1 MKRILTLILIVA
13 CFTTSAVFAQ
23 GINIS
28 GTVTDADGQ
37 TLPGVSVQVKNS
49 NQGTAADVNGNYR
62 ISAPADATLVFSFI
76 GYQSQEV
83 AVGNRSSINVTLA
96 EDNTTLNDVVVI
108 GYGTQTKRD
117 ITTAVTSI
125 GSDEIQ
131 NQPVTNPLQAIQGKA
146 AGVQITSQ
154 SGKPGSGVSVSIRGN
169 TSITASNSPLYVI
182 DGITSRDASFLNPND
197 IESMTILKDASAA
210 AIYGSSGANGVIL
223 ITTKKGRSGK
233 PQITFNAFTGLSNL
247 WRKQDVLN
255 RDQYLNLME
264 EIGYTDL
271 EGFGAE
277 NTDWQDKTFGT
288 GVQQNYQA
296 SVSGATN
303 SGGTYYVSGGYLQD
317 KGVVAP
323 AKLNRYT
330 ASFNGTQ
337 RATDWLRFTANA
349 AITQSNS
356 IDVSD
361 NAGVARGGTILS
373 ALTTPPTIG
382 VFKEDGITY
391 TSNPYKGGWENPIA
405 NAFAAENNSKNTRFL
420 GGLSAELDFTEHL
433 LLRSSI
439 SINQSKNSYEYW
451 LDPYST
457 DYGRQQEGIARTNN
471 TDDKVWLNENLLSY
485 ARVFGDHDLSATVGT
500 TLQESDWKYRNT
512 EVTRFLGED
521 GSLLDEGTSVAPTLP
536 SQAQWSKRSYL
547 ARISYNY
554 QGKYLISSNFRAD
567 GSSRFAPENR
577 YGYFPSVSAGW
588 RISAEDFMAG
598 ATNIDDLKIRASWGQ
613 VGNDEGIGDYAYLAL
628 YNLTTQGSYSF
639 AQLANPDLT
648 WEKTTQS
655 NIGLDLTMFDGR
667 VSFTADAYLK
677 KTDNLL
683 VNVQLP
689 PSSGFGSQALNV
701 GSMENKGLE
710 FLLSTRNIERDNF
723 SWSTD
728 LNFSLNRNKV
738 TSLGTS
744 TKSLDFG
751 GIYERDAVIKI
762 EEGRPLGSFFGY
774 VFEGVDPQTGDAI
787 YKDLDGEEGITAADR
802 TYIGSAQPKF
812 TYGFNNQLNYRNW
825 GLSLFFQGVQGN
837 DMFNASRI
845 DLESMNDSKNQST
858 AVLNRWRQPGDITRI
873 PRAVENNTDNSLTSS
888 RFVENGSYL
897 RLKTA
902 TLSYNFGDLRI
913 GNANFSKFMIYATG
927 YNLLTVTDYTGFD
940 PEVNQYGA
948 NGPSMGVDYG
958 TYPQSRTFMLGINV
972 GF

>member
-1 MKRILTLILIVA
+1 MKRILTLLMILS
-13 CFTTSAVFAQ
+13 CYGFSSTYAQ
-23 GINIS
+23 NIS
-28 GTVTDADGQ
+28 ITGTVKDGTGL

-49 NQGTAADVNGNYR
+49 TQGTAADANGNYS
-62 ISAPADATLVFSFI
+62 ISAPANATLVFSFI
-76 GYQSQEV
+76 GFKTLEEPV
-83 AVGNRSSINVTLA
+83 NNRQTINVILT
-96 EDNTTLNDVVVI
+96 EDNTTLNDVIVI
-108 GYGTQTKRD
+108 GYGSQARRD

-125 GSDEIQ
+125 SADEIQ

-154 SGKPGSGVSVSIRGN
+154 SGKPGSGVAVSIRGN

-197 IESMTILKDASAA
+197 IETITVLKDASAA

-223 ITTKKGRSGK
+223 ITTKKGKATGR
-233 PQITFNAFTGLSNL
+233 PQIAFNAFTGISNL
-247 WRKQDVLN
+247 WKKQDVLN
-255 RDQYLNLME
+255 RDQYLDLMTE
-264 EIGYTDL
+264 LGYSDL
-271 EGFGAE
+271 GSE
-277 NTDWQDKTFGT
+277 NVDWQDETFGT
-288 GVQQNYQA
+288 GVQQNYQL

-303 SGGTYYVSGGYLQD
+303 TGGNYYISGGYLQD
-317 KGVVAP
+317 KGIVAP
-323 AKLNRYT
+323 SVLNRYT
-330 ASFNGTQ
+330 ASFNGSQ
-337 RATDWLRFTANA
+337 KATDWLRFTANL
-349 AITQSNS
+349 AITRSNS
-356 IDVSD
+356 VDVSD

-382 VFKEDGITY
+382 IFEDDGITY
-391 TSNPYKGGWENPIA
+391 TQNPYKGGWENPIA
-405 NAFAAENNSKNTRFL
+405 NAFAAENSNKNTRFL
-420 GGLSAELDFTEHL
+420 GAFSAEVDFTKDL
-433 LLRSSI
+433 SFKSSI
-439 SINQSKNSYEYW
+439 SINQSKNDYDYW
-451 LDPYST
+451 LNPFST
-457 DYGRQQEGIARTNN
+457 DYGRQQEGIARTNH
-471 TDDKVWLNENLLSY
+471 TDDKVWLNENLLNY
-485 ARVFGDHDLSATVGT
+485 NKNFGDHAFTATAGM

-512 EVTRFLGED
+512 EVTRFVGEN
-521 GSLLDEGTSVAPTLP
+521 GELLTEGTSVTPTLP
-536 SQAQWSKRSYL
+536 QRAQWSKRSYL
-547 ARISYNY
+547 ARVTYNY
-554 QGKYLISSNFRAD
+554 LGKYLLSSNFRAD
-567 GSSRFAPENR
+567 GSSRFAPDQR

-588 RISAEDFMAG
+588 RISDESFMANAG
-598 ATNIDDLKIRASWGQ
+598 NLDDLKLRASWGQ

-655 NIGLDLTMFDGR
+655 NLGLDLTMFDGR
-667 VSFTADAYLK
+667 LSFTADAYIK

-689 PSSGFGSQALNV
+689 PSSGFPSQALNV
-701 GSMENKGLE
+701 GSMENKGFE
-710 FLLSTRNIERDNF
+710 FLLSTRNIERDKF
-723 SWSTD
+723 SWSSD
-728 LNFSLNRNKV
+728 INLSINKNEV

-751 GIYERDAVIKI
+751 GIYERTSVIKL
-762 EEGRPLGSFFGY
+762 EAGRPLGSFYGY
-774 VFEGVDPQTGDAI
+774 VFEGVDPATGNAI
-787 YKDLDGEEGITAADR
+787 YKDIDGVPGITADDR

-812 TYGFNNQLNYRNW
+812 TYGFNNTLNYNNW

-858 AVLNRWRQPGDITRI
+858 AVLDRWREEGDITNI
-873 PRAVENNTDNSLTSS
+873 PGANLNNTDNTLTSS

-902 TLSYNFGDLRI
+902 TLSYNFGDAFL
-913 GNANFSKFMIYATG
+913 AKTKLSKFMVYATG
-927 YNLLTVTDYTGFD
+927 YNLLTITNYTGFD

-958 TYPQSRTFMLGINV
+958 TYPQSRTFMIGINV

>member
-1 MKRILTLILIVA
+1 MKRILTLLMILS
-13 CFTTSAVFAQ
+13 CYGFSSTYAQ
-23 GINIS
+23 NIS
-28 GTVTDADGQ
+28 ITGTVKDG
-37 TLPGVSVQVKNS
+37 TGLSLPGVSVQVKNS
-49 NQGTAADVNGNYR
+49 TQGTAADVNGNFS
-62 ISAPADATLVFSFI
+62 ISAPSNATLVFSFI
-76 GYQSQEV
+76 GFQTLEEPV
-83 AVGNRSSINVTLA
+83 NNRQTINVTLT
-96 EDNTTLNDVVVI
+96 EDNTTLNDVIVI
-108 GYGTQTKRD
+108 GYGSQAKKD

-125 GSDEIQ
+125 SADEIQ

-154 SGKPGSGVSVSIRGN
+154 SGKPGSGVAVSIRGN

-197 IESMTILKDASAA
+197 IETITVLKDASAA

-223 ITTKKGRSGK
+223 ITTKKGKSVGT
-233 PQITFNAFTGLSNL
+233 PQVAFNAFTGISNL
-247 WRKQDVLN
+247 WKKQDVLN
-255 RDQYLNLME
+255 RDQYLDLMTE
-264 EIGYTDL
+264 LGYTDL
-271 EGFGAE
+271 GSK
-277 NTDWQDKTFGT
+277 NVDWQDETFGT

-303 SGGTYYVSGGYLQD
+303 TGGNYYISGGYLQD
-317 KGVVAP
+317 KGIVAP
-323 AKLNRYT
+323 SILNRYT
-330 ASFNGTQ
+330 ASFNGSQ
-337 RATDWLRFTANA
+337 SATDWLRFTANV
-349 AITQSNS
+349 AITRSNS
-356 IDVSD
+356 VDVSD

-382 VFKEDGITY
+382 IFEEDGITY
-391 TSNPYKGGWENPIA
+391 TQNPYKGGWENPIA
-405 NAFAAENNSKNTRFL
+405 NAFAAKNSNKNTRFL
-420 GGLSAELDFTEHL
+420 GAFSAEIDFTKDL
-433 LLRSSI
+433 SFKSSI
-439 SINQSKNSYEYW
+439 SINQSKNDYDYW
-451 LDPYST
+451 LNPFST
-457 DYGRQQEGIARTNN
+457 DYGRQQEGIARTNH
-471 TDDKVWLNENLLSY
+471 TDDKVWLNENLLNY
-485 ARVFGDHDLSATVGT
+485 NKTFGDHAFTATAGMS
-500 TLQESDWKYRNT
+500 LQESDWKYRNT
-512 EVTRFLGED
+512 EVTRFLGEN
-521 GSLLDEGTSVAPTLP
+521 GELLTEGTSVVPTLP
-536 SQAQWSKRSYL
+536 QRAQWSKRSYL
-547 ARISYNY
+547 ARVTYNY
-554 QGKYLISSNFRAD
+554 LGKYLLSSNFRAD
-567 GSSRFAPENR
+567 GSSRFAPDQR

-588 RISAEDFMAG
+588 RISSEDFMS
-598 ATNIDDLKIRASWGQ
+598 NLDNLDDLKLRASWGQ

-655 NIGLDLTMFDGR
+655 NLGLDLTMFDGR
-667 VSFTADAYLK
+667 ISFTADAYLK

-689 PSSGFGSQALNV
+689 PSSGFPSQALNV
-701 GSMENKGLE
+701 GSMENKGFE
-710 FLLSTRNIERDNF
+710 FLLSTRNIQRDNF
-723 SWSTD
+723 SWSSD
-728 LNFSLNRNKV
+728 INLSINKNEV

-751 GIYERDAVIKI
+751 GIYERTSAIKI
-762 EEGRPLGSFFGY
+762 EAGRPLGSFYGY
-774 VFEGVDPQTGDAI
+774 VFEGVDPETGNAV
-787 YKDLDGEEGITAADR
+787 YKDIDGVPGITADDR

-812 TYGFNNQLNYRNW
+812 TYGFNNTLNYKNW
-825 GLSLFFQGVQGN
+825 GLTLFFQGVQGN

-858 AVLNRWRQPGDITRI
+858 AVLDRWKKAGDISNI
-873 PRAVENNTDNSLTSS
+873 PGANLNNTDNTLTSS

-902 TLSYNFGDLRI
+902 TLSYNFGDSFL
-913 GNANFSKFMIYATG
+913 AKTKLSKLMVYATG

-958 TYPQSRTFMLGINV
+958 TYPQSRTFMIGINV

>member
-1 MKRILTLILIVA
+1 MKRILTLLMILS
-13 CFTTSAVFAQ
+13 CYGLSSTYAQ
-23 GINIS
+23 NISIS
-28 GTVTDADGQ
+28 GTVIDGTGL

-49 NQGTAADVNGNYR
+49 TQGTAADANGNYT
-62 ISAPADATLVFSFI
+62 ISAPANATLVFSFI
-76 GYQSQEV
+76 GFKTLEESV
-83 AVGNRSSINVTLA
+83 NNRQTINVTLI
-96 EDNTTLNDVVVI
+96 EDNTTLNDVIVI
-108 GYGTQTKRD
+108 GYGSQARRD

-125 GSDEIQ
+125 SADEIQ

-146 AGVQITSQ
+146 AGVQISSQ
-154 SGKPGSGVSVSIRGN
+154 SGKPGSGVAVSIRGN

-197 IESMTILKDASAA
+197 IETITVLKDASAA

-223 ITTKKGRSGK
+223 ITTKKGKLTGT
-233 PQITFNAFTGLSNL
+233 PQVAFNAFTGISSL
-247 WRKQDVLN
+247 WKKQDVLN
-255 RDQYLNLME
+255 RDQYLDLMTE
-264 EIGYTDL
+264 LGYTDL
-271 EGFGAE
+271 GSK
-277 NTDWQDKTFGT
+277 NVDWQDETFGT

-303 SGGTYYVSGGYLQD
+303 TGGNYYISAGYLQD
-317 KGVVAP
+317 KGIVAP
-323 AKLNRYT
+323 SKLNRYT
-330 ASFNGTQ
+330 ASFNGSQ
-337 RATDWLRFTANA
+337 SATDWLRFTANL
-349 AITQSNS
+349 AITRSNS
-356 IDVSD
+356 VDVSD

-382 VFKEDGITY
+382 IFEDDGITY
-391 TSNPYKGGWENPIA
+391 TQNPYKGGWENPIA
-405 NAFAAENNSKNTRFL
+405 NAFAAENSNKNTRFL
-420 GGLSAELDFTEHL
+420 GAFSAEIDFTKDL
-433 LLRSSI
+433 SFKSSI
-439 SINQSKNSYEYW
+439 SINQSKSDYDYW
-451 LDPYST
+451 LNPYST
-457 DYGRQQEGIARTNN
+457 DYGRQQEGIARTNH
-471 TDDKVWLNENLLSY
+471 TDDKVWLNENLLNY
-485 ARVFGDHDLSATVGT
+485 NKTVGDHAFSGTVGM

-512 EVTRFLGED
+512 EVTRFLGEN
-521 GSLLDEGTSVAPTLP
+521 GELLAEGTSVVPTLP
-536 SQAQWSKRSYL
+536 QRAQWSKRSYL
-547 ARISYNY
+547 ARATYNY
-554 QGKYLISSNFRAD
+554 LGKYLLSSNFRAD
-567 GSSRFAPENR
+567 GSSRFAPDQR

-588 RISAEDFMAG
+588 RISGENFMAN
-598 ATNIDDLKIRASWGQ
+598 AKNLDDLKLRASWGQ

-667 VSFTADAYLK
+667 LSFTADAYIK

-689 PSSGFGSQALNV
+689 PSSGFPSQALNV

-723 SWSTD
+723 SWSSD
-728 LNFSLNRNKV
+728 INLSLNKNEV

-751 GIYERDAVIKI
+751 GIYERTSVVKLEA
-762 EEGRPLGSFFGY
+762 GRPLGSFYGY
-774 VFEGVDPQTGDAI
+774 VFEGVDPATGNAI
-787 YKDLDGEEGITAADR
+787 YKDIDGVPGITSDDR

-812 TYGFNNQLNYRNW
+812 TYGFNNTLNYNNW

-845 DLESMNDSKNQST
+845 DLESMNDSKNQSS
-858 AVLNRWRQPGDITRI
+858 AVLGRWREPGDITNV
-873 PRAVENNTDNSLTSS
+873 PRAALNNTDNTLTSS

-902 TLSYNFGDLRI
+902 TISYNFGDSFL
-913 GNANFSKFMIYATG
+913 AKTKLSKFMVYATG
-927 YNLLTVTDYTGFD
+927 YNLLTITDYTGFD

-958 TYPQSRTFMLGINV
+958 TYPQARTFMIGINV